1 LRGICNSFPGL
12 GTKISSCL
20 LKSAIP
26 LRTSVQ
32 FHILQQPDR
41 YRLNPL
47 SIIQCFFISFTW
59 LKFGSTS
66 NRLPPAY
73 PQNKQNAFLYNFAIG
88 SYAVYFLYLF
98 FLWRRNEKW
107 FPKVLL
113 ILDLDQS
120 FVNERLNT
128 FNPLKQNTTNKAI
141 APTMIPI
148 LAMRLMMFMAL
159 FYCYLECNVWR
170 CKGKFKLYQ
179 LAF

>member
-1 LRGICNSFPGL
+1 MPTGKTSVLLKLAGFVIAPFPGL

-41 YRLNPL
+41 YQNPL
-47 SIIQCFFISFTW
+47 SIIQCFLYIVYLTEI
-59 LKFGSTS
+59 GSTPS

-73 PQNKQNAFLYNFAIG
+73 PQKQTNAFLYIFAIG
-88 SYAVYFLYLF
+88 SYAVYFICSSCEGET
-98 FLWRRNEKW
+98 RND

-113 ILDLDQS
+113 IFRSGSIS

-128 FNPLKQNTTNKAI
+128 FNPLKQ
-141 APTMIPI
+141 I
-148 LAMRLMMFMAL
+148 LQT
-159 FYCYLECNVWR
+159 
-170 CKGKFKLYQ
+170 KP
-179 LAF
+179 